1 MKLPSALLPILSG
14 LLLTGCVTFDGTV
27 MPGDAQVDEANRPFV
42 VEAEKAYLERL
53 KFRRTVVIRDG
64 ESITHLVQNGHSF
77 SNSLDVRAPYLLNDK
92 NDRLT
97 IALAAENALRQF
109 VGGLKDLSL
118 IDKDDANASLVTDES
133 AAQHYT
139 ITYNL
144 TEFNLKGEEFKD
156 YQRPNYM
163 IAFRAIASVTANVKM
178 VAPDGKVV
186 FDFSATGYEPRLL
199 RYNPP
204 IYVRSNHND
213 IPQDIFRAAAAN
225 AINAAMAQY
234 ATKFAPPLYVTATCQ
249 DGRFACL
256 NSGSQHGLLPGTRI
270 EFYRH
275 ASSQGPDGQPQLS
288 LLPVGT
294 GTVGARN
301 APVGPEQAWVFVDN
315 VDPEKRPRTVFQ
327 WTSARVLAAPTSQE
341 PHSVLGGLTEIMP
354 VPAILIQ

>member
-14 LLLTGCVTFDGTV
+14 LLLTGCVTYDGTV

-53 KFRRTVVIRDG
+53 KFRRTVVIADG
-64 ESITHLVQNGHSF
+64 ESIPHLVKNGHSF

-92 NDRLT
+92 NDRLE
-97 IALAAENALRQF
+97 IALAAETALRQF
-109 VGGLKDLSL
+109 VGGLKDLVL
-118 IDKDDANASLVTDES
+118 IDKDANGSLVTDES

-156 YQRPNYM
+156 YQRPNYL
-163 IAFRAIASVTANVKM
+163 IAFKAIASVTANVKM

-186 FDFSATGYEPRLL
+186 FDFSATGYEPRLI

-204 IYVRSNHND
+204 IYVRSYHDD

-249 DGRFACL
+249 DGRFARL

-275 ASSQGPDGQPQLS
+275 ASSQGPDGQPQIS

-294 GTVGARN
+294 GTVGARE
-301 APVGPEQAWVFVDN
+301 APVAPEQAWVFVDN

-341 PHSVLGGLTEIMP
+341 PRSVWEALIEFMP
-354 VPAILIQ
+354 FLAILIQ

>member
-163 IAFRAIASVTANVKM
+163 TAFRAIASVTANVKM

-213 IPQDIFRAAAAN
+213 IPQDIFRVAAAN

-249 DGRFACL
+249 DGRFARL